1 MKLIELYI
9 ENFGGL
15 SRYSLSFNE
24 GLTVI
29 GEANGFGKTTLA
41 EFIRAMFYGFPRKAK
56 TLDKSRRQKYAP
68 WSGGKCG
75 GNLTFEVD
83 GGRYR
88 IERTFGATPKSDTFT
103 LIDLSTNKK
112 SNRFSEEIGL
122 ELFRLDTDSFER
134 STYMPQMGD
143 TAVMTTDSIRS
154 KLSNLVEDTN
164 DVGNFEKAMAALKA
178 KRSTFVPYRGSG
190 GSVMQAQS
198 RITQIRGELMEAE
211 GRQASLEETE
221 RSIGN
226 LEQQS
231 GEYSKNLE
239 QIRSDIRAASD
250 GAALAAIHNQYS
262 RIRGQWDQARDTA
275 ARLAEKYPRGIP
287 EEESV
292 RAASRAFSELEML
305 KKHTVTDPEDLE
317 AERFLEENRARF
329 EGRIPTSGELA
340 RCRERIGQLSDL
352 RSRTVELAAA
362 AAKVP
367 DVKANPLPL
376 VLLLLATVG
385 EIALG
390 LALLGEMLG
399 YIALGVGAVTLI
411 ISIFAAVR
419 LISARKQ
426 LRQLEQERQRTKAE
440 LERISAE
447 AEVLTS
453 EIRTFLGAYGPVEGK
468 DFYGLLAELEHDG
481 EDYLRAANRVAVWKQ
496 DQKRHEESLAGF
508 ECTLKDFFAEYTLAP
523 QADIRSQLLQI
534 RDDRKD
540 WEEASRDAAEL
551 ERELEDFRQEHRAQ
565 LEQSMPERMADLD
578 ALRRTE
584 RELTVAQEHITGE
597 LLRMKQKRE
606 LLEDSIRQI
615 PDLRDELAL
624 WQRRREEDQKKSDL
638 LDETMAMLAQA
649 KENLSGNYMGP
660 IRRSFESYLDRLW
673 DGTRGQAL
681 VTEDLEIS
689 LERFGQ
695 ARELGYFSAGQ
706 TDLVLLGMR
715 FALVDALFAEAKP
728 IVILDD
734 PFVNLDDQRM
744 KQALNLLKEL
754 AQDRQILYLT
764 CSSSRIPQ

>member
-15 SRYSLSFNE
+15 SQYSLAFRD

-56 TLDKSRRQKYAP
+56 TLDKSRRQKYTP
-68 WSGGKCG
+68 WNGGKCG

-83 GGRYR
+83 GSRYR
-88 IERTFGATPKSDTFT
+88 IERTFGATPKSDTFA

-112 SNRFSEEIGL
+112 SSRFSEEIGL
-122 ELFRLDTDSFER
+122 ELFQLDADSFER

-190 GSVMQAQS
+190 GSVAQAHNRVS
-198 RITQIRGELMEAE
+198 QIQGDLMEAE
-211 GRQASLEETE
+211 GRRTSLEDTE
-221 RSIGN
+221 RVIRD
-226 LEQQS
+226 LERKA
-231 GEYSKNLE
+231 EEDTKNLE
-239 QIRSDIRAASD
+239 RVRSDIRTASE
-250 GAALAAIHNQYS
+250 GAALAAVHSQYA
-262 RIRGQWDQARDTA
+262 RIRNQWEQTRDTGD
-275 ARLAEKYPRGIP
+275 RLAEKYPRGIP
-287 EEESV
+287 TEEQI
-292 RAASRAFSELEML
+292 RAASGAAAELEVL
-305 KKHTVTDPEDLE
+305 KKQTVTEPEDLE
-317 AERFLEENRARF
+317 AERFLNENRSRF
-329 EGRIPTSGELA
+329 EGKIPTTGELA
-340 RCRERIGQLSDL
+340 QCRDRCGRLAEL
-352 RSRTVELAAA
+352 RTRTLELAAN

-390 LALLGEMLG
+390 ISLFGQMLG
-399 YIALGVGAVTLI
+399 YIALGIGAVTLI
-411 ISIFAAVR
+411 GSIFAAIR
-419 LISARKQ
+419 LSSARKK
-426 LRQLEQERQRTKAE
+426 LRQFDLERQQNKEE
-440 LERISAE
+440 LNRISEETE
-447 AEVLTS
+447 AVTEK
-453 EIRTFLGAYGPVEGK
+453 IRTFLGTYGPVAGK
-468 DFYGLLAELEHDG
+468 DFYDLLADLEHDAEG
-481 EDYLRAANRVAVWKQ
+481 YLRAETKVAAWQ
-496 DQKRHEESLAGF
+496 RELKRYEESVEHYRSALRA
-508 ECTLKDFFAEYTLAP
+508 FFGEFALMP
-523 QADIRSQLLQI
+523 QGDVRNQLLQI

-540 WEEASRDAAEL
+540 WEEAIREAEEL
-551 ERELEDFRQEHRAQ
+551 ERELETFREENKAQ
-565 LEQSMPERMADLD
+565 LEKTLPESAADPD
-578 ALRRTE
+578 ALRRAE
-584 RELTVAQEHITGE
+584 RELTISLEYGTAQ
-597 LLRMKQKRE
+597 LLRQRQKRE

-624 WQRRREEDQKKSDL
+624 WQRKRAEDQKKSDL
-638 LDETMAMLAQA
+638 LDDAMAMLEQA

-660 IRRSFESYLDRLW
+660 IRRSFDSYLDKLW
-673 DGTRGQAL
+673 GETYGRAL

-715 FALVDALFAEAKP
+715 FALVDALFAGAKP

-734 PFVNLDDQRM
+734 PFVNLDDTRM
-744 KQALNLLKEL
+744 KQALKLLEEL
-754 AQDRQILYLT
+754 SQDRQILYLT
-764 CSSSRIPQ
+764 CSSSRIPT